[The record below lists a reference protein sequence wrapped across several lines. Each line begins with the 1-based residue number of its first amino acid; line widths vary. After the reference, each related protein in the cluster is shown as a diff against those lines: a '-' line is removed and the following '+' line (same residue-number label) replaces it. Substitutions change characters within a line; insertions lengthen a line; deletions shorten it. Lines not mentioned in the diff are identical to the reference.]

1 MNYAEVIIPLP
12 VSGTFTY
19 AVPGELSAAV
29 CRGCRVYVQFGV
41 RKYYTGIVASLHT
54 NAPKYAVK
62 EIMAVLDEHPA
73 TRPPQMKLWEWMSA
87 YYLCSIGE
95 VYRAALP
102 TGLRVESES
111 YLSACGD
118 DNGDRPSDGIKL
130 SERARWVMD
139 ELAGG
144 KMRLSELTNR
154 AARQNMRIAHTVS
167 RLLEKGLVTADER
180 AADKYTSKKV
190 TMIGLGVDRSAE
202 DYHEWLHKAFDAVS
216 RSQRQERLLIAFL
229 ESTRQPLS
237 SEMDRVE
244 LLRRTGEA
252 PSILKALLDKGIL
265 VQHTVKVNRYFS
277 VTAGESVELPSLS
290 DAQQAAYTSI
300 LCQWKEKE
308 TVLLRGITGSGKTE
322 IYCRIIAATLKQGNQ
337 ALLLVPEISLTT
349 QLTERLKRVFGKRL
363 LVYHSRFSDNE
374 RVDIWQR
381 LVQTN
386 EPLVILGVRSAV
398 FLPFARLG
406 VVIVDEEHESSY
418 KQRDPAPRYNG
429 RDCAMMLARMHGAKT
444 LLGSATPSIETYYKA
459 LHGRFGLVEL
469 TERYSGGGL
478 PSVEVVDMLVQR
490 KKKENQGIISSVLNE
505 RLKSSLAD
513 GKQAIIFQNRR
524 GYAPS
529 VVCSDCAWT
538 PKCNYCDVN
547 MVYHKSSDTL
557 RCHYCGYASPLPRL
571 CPACG
576 RNTVEKYGYGTERIA
591 DDFHERFKGYRVARM
606 DLDTTRAKD
615 SYQDIIDEF
624 AKGDTDILVGTQM
637 VSKGLDFARVEVV
650 GIMNADGMLH
660 QPDFRAHERAFN
672 MMVQVAGRAGRRN
685 SPGHVVIQT
694 TDAAHPLLQYI
705 QSHDYPAYYAYEIS
719 EREAFSYPPFTRVI
733 MVYIKHRD
741 QLTAATLAAEYAALL
756 RGVFGNRV
764 LGPAKPAVGRIASY
778 YLQTIMLKVEANASM
793 PKVKSL
799 LHEIYSRMAADARLK
814 NAVVYYDVDPA

>member
-490 KKKENQGIISSVLNE
+490 KKKENQGIISSVLND

-557 RCHYCGYASPLPRL
+557 RCHYCGYARPLPRL